1 MLKWFMKR
9 RLKAFGDAFDYDTG
23 YMQDLVDIDPAAGL
37 AVSRLSAAASYRAD
51 APVAAWFAGKLVA
64 GMIEDCGP
72 CVQLGVRMAER
83 AGVSASDLRAII
95 VGDVGRM
102 SAEASLG
109 YRFAKALLAR
119 SEELDDLREEIV
131 ARWGR
136 KALGAISIGIVTTRT
151 FPALKYALGH
161 GQACQSVEIGGDMIA
176 PNKLA
181 RSETAYA

>member
-9 RLKAFGDAFDYDTG
+9 KLKAFGTAFDYDTS
-23 YMQDLVDIDPAAGL
+23 YMQDLVDLDPAAGI
-37 AVSRLSAAASYRAD
+37 AVARLSAAASYRAG
-51 APVAAWFAGKLVA
+51 APAAAWFAAKLVA
-64 GMIEDCGP
+64 AMSEDCGP

-83 AGVSASDLRAII
+83 SGVADSDLRAI
-95 VGDVGRM
+95 VARDVGRM

-109 YRFAKALLAR
+109 YRFAEALLAR
-119 SEELDDLREEIV
+119 SAALDGLREEIV

-161 GQACQSVEIGGDMIA
+161 GQACVSVDIGGYVVAA
-176 PNKLA
+176 PRPA
-181 RSETAYA
+181 RGETAYA